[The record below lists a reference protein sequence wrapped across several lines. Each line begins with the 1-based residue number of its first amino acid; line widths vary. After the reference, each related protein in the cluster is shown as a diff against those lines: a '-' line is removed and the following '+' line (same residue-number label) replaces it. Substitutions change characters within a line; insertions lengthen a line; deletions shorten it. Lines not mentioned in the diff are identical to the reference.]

1 MKKIVLFLLV
11 ICCSVSLAGCNSGKD
26 DGQNSIE
33 NLLVVESGIEDMGKY
48 YGDTF
53 GQGEVID
60 INVNISEDNWEDIL
74 SNPTSEE
81 YHTADITVNGT
92 TVDNIGIRTKGFSSL
107 TSVAQSE
114 SDRYGF
120 KVKIDKYVKN
130 QTLNGL
136 NEFVLNA
143 NFADPSYMREYLTYS
158 AMNYL
163 DGITPFVTYT
173 NLYINGELFGFYLCV
188 EAYDDS
194 FIERYSSMADTNL
207 YKAQS
212 DYCTLTTSDDLSG
225 FELQYGED
233 SNLDNIK
240 SLIQVLNN
248 ATEENKNKLESI
260 LDIDSVLKAVAV
272 NTVMGNYD
280 SYNGSKAHNYYLMYS
295 NGKFSYIGW
304 DYNMSIG
311 GFNEDNGASVT
322 VDINSPVYNVDISE
336 RPLIEKLLAID
347 EYKTK
352 YLEYINTLCEYFSDF
367 EDKVEGISN
376 QISTYV
382 ENDPS
387 SFYTFDKYK
396 DNIVASDADLTQVT
410 GKIPGPGGG
419 RPGQMKI
426 NSDGTMTLTEGEGV
440 LEEDAV
446 NGATQNIPDGVADG
460 TETPMDRP
468 DLHDGVQIPEGMEP
482 PNAKDMPEMPQGENI
497 EKTFEG
503 QQGMKRPDMNSD
515 NMQQGKPNGGGMGGM
530 ISNNAVSIIDYITQR
545 IEQIKIQLS

>member
-1 MKKIVLFLLV
+1 MKKIVLFLIV

-26 DGQNSIE
+26 DGQNLIE
-33 NLLVVESGIEDMGKY
+33 NLLAVESGIEDMEKY

-53 GQGEVID
+53 GQGEIID
-60 INVNISEDNWEDIL
+60 INISISEDDWEDIL

-107 TSVAQSE
+107 TSVAQSD

-120 KVKIDKYVKN
+120 KVKIDKYVKT

-173 NLYINGELFGFYLCV
+173 NLYINEELFGFYLCV

-194 FIERYSSMADTNL
+194 FIERYSNASDTNL

-225 FELQYGED
+225 FDLQYGED

-240 SLIQVLNN
+240 TLIQVLNN
-248 ATEENKNKLESI
+248 TTEENKSKLESI

-336 RPLIEKLLAID
+336 RPLIEKLLDID

-376 QISTYV
+376 KISTYV

-387 SFYTFDKYK
+387 SFYTFEEYE

-410 GKIPGPGGG
+410 GNIPGAGGG
-419 RPGQMKI
+419 RPGQM
-426 NSDGTMTLTEGEGV
+426 TLPEGEGV
-440 LEEDAV
+440 SEEEEV
-446 NGATQNIPDGVADG
+446 NGATQNTNDGVADG
-460 TETPMDRP
+460 TETPMDTP
-468 DLHDGVQIPEGMEP
+468 ALHEGVQIPEGMEL
-482 PNAKDMPEMPQGENI
+482 PNGKDMPEMPQGENI
-497 EKTFEG
+497 EKPLEG
-503 QQGMKRPDMNSD
+503 QQGMERPDMNGD
-515 NMQQGKPNGGGMGGM
+515 NMQHGKPNGDGMGGM
-530 ISNNAVSIIDYITQR
+530 ISNDAVSIIDYITQR
-545 IEQIKIQLS
+545 IEQIKTQLS